1 MNIFPQCILVY
12 FATAIYKS
20 NSLTILFQ
28 KKEDN
33 GEILWKIVDHNAQK
47 ESKTATKRKVINDVW
62 LLLPAQITEYKKLT
76 QKIDIFVENIFSI
89 IFKIPFV

>member
-1 MNIFPQCILVY
+1 MH
-12 FATAIYKS
+12 
-20 NSLTILFQ
+20 
-28 KKEDN
+28 KKN
-33 GEILWKIVDHNAQK
+33 R
-47 ESKTATKRKVINDVW
+47 KTATKRKEINDVW

>member
-20 NSLTILFQ
+20 NSPITLYQ

-33 GEILWKIVDHNAQK
+33 GEILWKIMDHNTQK
-47 ESKTATKRKVINDVW
+47 ESKNCNEKESNKWCMAIVTCSDNWI
-62 LLLPAQITEYKKLT
+62 
-76 QKIDIFVENIFSI
+76 
-89 IFKIPFV
+89 